1 MFVRSG
7 VVGREFT
14 TNENELTAKSF
25 RPSLEDLKR
34 QEDGLR
40 FRQSSLIDVEAFICT
55 SDFKMHYCIYHFTLF
70 SKTALEKRGLSN
82 CPLFRLKITT
92 SKSLTSALKIT
103 HYRGHLSVISRNSK
117 FHECYRSCAR
127 PRGSRA
133 DLDTSALDHVNHLR
147 SEKLD
152 CNQSGRSVAAILRR
166 IFPHNFVS
174 SSHIGLKKPQYS
186 AA

>member
-1 MFVRSG
+1 
-7 VVGREFT
+7 
-14 TNENELTAKSF
+14 
-25 RPSLEDLKR
+25 
-34 QEDGLR
+34 
-40 FRQSSLIDVEAFICT
+40 
-55 SDFKMHYCIYHFTLF
+55 MHYCIYHFTLF

-82 CPLFRLKITT
+82 CPLFRLKLTT

-152 CNQSGRSVAAILRR
+152 CNQSGRRVAAILRR

-186 AA
+186 AAWWVLSRCDIELIIFRFLRDCFYGQIRPYLRPELTCL